1 MTNWLRCGG
10 HNIFRN
16 MLQVERSTPIG
27 WLCYSTKE
35 MDAGA
40 LADEIEDILN
50 LKVGLR
56 WKAINN
62 NI

>member
-1 MTNWLRCGG
+1 
-10 HNIFRN
+10 